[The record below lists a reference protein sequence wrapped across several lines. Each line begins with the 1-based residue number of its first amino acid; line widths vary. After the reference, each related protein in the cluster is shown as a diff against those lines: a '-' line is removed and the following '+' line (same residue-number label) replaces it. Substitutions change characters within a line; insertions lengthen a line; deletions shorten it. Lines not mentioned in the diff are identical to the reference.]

1 MSKDKQAQPDGAG
14 ATEDLGDLDRMLAA
28 AGSETDTGEE
38 ARFGYVALIGR
49 PNVGKS
55 TLMNQL
61 LGQKV
66 SIVTYKPQTTRQ
78 RIAGIKTT
86 REGQVVYL
94 DTPGI
99 HASAGRALNRYMNR
113 VAKATFRDVEAVLFL
128 LEAGR
133 WTRQDR
139 AISKLLAQ
147 LDIPV
152 FLVINKVD
160 TLDNK
165 QDLLSY
171 VQEVTQDHEYAEVL
185 MISALK
191 NQGVEELEQRVL
203 ERLPF
208 SMPFYDEDQI
218 TDRSERFLAAE
229 FLREALTLRLHQEL
243 PYSLTV
249 VIEQFKRQGEVV
261 HIHAIIWVE
270 RDSQKQIVIG
280 KGGQVLKQIGRDA
293 RKALEE
299 LLGEKVFLQTW
310 VKVSKDWSRSERM
323 LERMGFDD

>member
-1 MSKDKQAQPDGAG
+1 MNPDIESSGAG
-14 ATEDLGDLDRMLAA
+14 NPENPEDF
-28 AGSETDTGEE
+28 
-38 ARFGYVALIGR
+38 RFGYVALIGR

-55 TLMNQL
+55 TLMNAV

-78 RIAGIKTT
+78 RVAGIKTT
-86 REGQVVYL
+86 KKGQVVYL

-113 VAKATFRDVEAVLFL
+113 VAKATFRDVELVLFL

-133 WTRQDR
+133 YTRQDK
-139 AISKLLAQ
+139 AIAKLLARVEV
-147 LDIPV
+147 PV
-152 FLVINKVD
+152 FLVVNKVD
-160 TLDNK
+160 TIGDK
-165 QDLLSY
+165 ATLLSY
-171 VQEVTQDHEYAEVL
+171 LAEVTEGRNYDEVL
-185 MISALK
+185 LVSALK
-191 NQGVEELEQRVL
+191 GDGVDDLEQHIL

-249 VIEQFKRQGEVV
+249 DIERFKRENGVL
-261 HIHAIIWVE
+261 HINAVIWVE
-270 RDSQKQIVIG
+270 RESQKQIVIG
-280 KGGQVLKQIGRDA
+280 KGGQALKQVGREA
-293 RKALEE
+293 RQAMEE
-299 LLGEKVFLQTW
+299 LFGEKVFLETW
-310 VKVSKDWSRSERM
+310 VKVSRDWSRSDKM
-323 LERMGFDD
+323 LERFGFED

>member
-1 MSKDKQAQPDGAG
+1 MSEDTKDY
-14 ATEDLGDLDRMLAA
+14 
-28 AGSETDTGEE
+28 
-38 ARFGYVALIGR
+38 RFGYVALIGR

-55 TLMNQL
+55 TFMNQV

-78 RIAGIKTT
+78 RVAGIKTT
-86 REGQVVYL
+86 PQGQIVYL

-113 VAKATFRDVEAVLFL
+113 VAKATFRDVEAILFL
-128 LEAGR
+128 VEAGR

-139 AISKLLAQ
+139 AIAKLLEKVEA
-147 LDIPV
+147 PV
-152 FLVINKVD
+152 FLVVNKVD
-160 TLDNK
+160 TIDHK
-165 QDLLSY
+165 QELLTY
-171 VQEVTQDHEYAEVL
+171 LAEHTADGQFDEVFLV
-185 MISALK
+185 SALRGD
-191 NQGVEELEQRVL
+191 GVQDVENRLLEV
-203 ERLPF
+203 LPF

-249 VIEQFKRQGEVV
+249 DIERFKREKGIL
-261 HIHAIIWVE
+261 HINAVIWVE

-280 KGGQVLKQIGRDA
+280 KGGKALKQVGREA
-293 RKALEE
+293 REAMEALF
-299 LLGEKVFLQTW
+299 GEKVFLETW
-310 VKVSKDWSRSERM
+310 VKVSRDWSRSDKM